1 MSTRDVLSFSF
12 QKGWETV
19 DEKRKETVFGFCEN
33 YKKFLDKG
41 KTERKCVEEM
51 IQKAKE
57 HGYKNIEEYISGK
70 EKIQI
75 GEKIYVNQKGK
86 ALALFVIGKESI
98 QSGMNI
104 IAAHIDSP
112 RLDLKPFPLYEDG
125 ELALLKT
132 HYYGGIKKYQWTT
145 IPLAIH
151 GVFINKD
158 GEKIHMCIGEEET
171 DPVFYITDLLPHLA
185 KDQNEKKLGDAIT
198 GEGLNVVIGSIPYE
212 DKDIK
217 EKIKYNVLHL
227 LYEKYNMKEEDF
239 LTAEIEIVP
248 SGKARDVG
256 IDRSLVGAYGQ
267 DDRVCAYTAFEA
279 ILDVD
284 HPIQTAVAL
293 FADKEE
299 IGSVGNTGMQSRF
312 FENAIAELISLQEIE
327 LVDLKLRRALSNSKV
342 LSADVGAAFD
352 PNFPDVLDKRNAA
365 FLGKGVLVS
374 KYTGARGKSGSNDAN
389 AEFLGEIRNIFND
402 RNVLWQIGE
411 LGKVDQGGGGTIAY
425 ILAGYGAE
433 VIDCGTPLLSMH
445 APMELASKFD
455 IYMTYKAYHAFLD
468 R

>member
-1 MSTRDVLSFSF
+1 MNTSDVFSF
-12 QKGWETV
+12 QKGWEII
-19 DEKRKETVFGFCEN
+19 DKKKKERVFEFCQD
-33 YKKFLDKG
+33 YKQFLDRG

-51 IQKAKE
+51 IKKAKLN
-57 HGYKNIEEYISGK
+57 GYKDIKEYISGK

-86 ALALFVIGKESI
+86 ALALFVIGQESI
-98 QSGMNI
+98 ESGMNI
-104 IAAHIDSP
+104 VAAHIDSP

-145 IPLAIH
+145 IPLAMH
-151 GVFINKD
+151 GVFINKN
-158 GEKIHMCIGEEET
+158 GEKIDICIGEEET
-171 DPVFYITDLLPHLA
+171 DPVFYITDLLPHLS
-185 KDQNEKKLGDAIT
+185 KNQNEKKLSDAIT
-198 GEGLNVVIGSIPYE
+198 GEGLNVIIGSIPCE
-212 DKDIK
+212 DEEIK

-227 LYEKYNMKEEDF
+227 LYEKYNMEEEDF

-267 DDRVCAYTAFEA
+267 DDRVCAYTAFKA
-279 ILDVD
+279 ILNID
-284 HPIQTAVAL
+284 HPAQTAVAL

-312 FENAIAELISLQEIE
+312 FENAVAELISLQEIN

-389 AEFLGEIRNIFND
+389 AEFLGEIRNIFNNQ
-402 RNVLWQIGE
+402 NVLWQIGE

-445 APMELASKFD
+445 APMEIASKFD
-455 IYMTYKAYHAFLD
+455 IYMTYKAYNAFLD